1 MGFPVY
7 PSAFIPQNAVAVLV
21 RAIGRPPDL
30 LETDPEGEAVLVHEV
45 LHREEVVGRVHRGQ
59 LGAVA
64 LAGGFGRRVAVHHAL
79 VLCHGSFCHAAIG
92 RFIPFDAGTY
102 PVVSA
107 VHVLV
112 ATRRWS
118 ASQGAFPV
126 DHRGERNEN
135 D

>member
-1 MGFPVY
+1 MGLW
-7 PSAFIPQNAVAVLV
+7 AFTPQDPVAVLV
-21 RAIGRPPDL
+21 RAVGRPPDL

-64 LAGGFGRRVAVHHAL
+64 LAGRFGRRVAVHHAL
-79 VLCHGSFCHAAIG
+79 VLRRGSFCHETIG
-92 RFIPFDAGTY
+92 PFIPFYAGTY
-102 PVVSA
+102 PVVSP

-118 ASQGAFPV
+118 ASQGAFPA
-126 DHRGERNEN
+126 DHRRETNEN